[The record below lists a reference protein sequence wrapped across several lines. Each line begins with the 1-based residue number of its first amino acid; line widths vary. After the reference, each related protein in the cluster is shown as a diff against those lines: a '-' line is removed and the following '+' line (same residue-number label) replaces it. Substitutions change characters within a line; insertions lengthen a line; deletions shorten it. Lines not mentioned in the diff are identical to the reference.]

1 MPRANAILD
10 RERRQQADR
19 RLQRPAELSRDAD
32 LITVSVVVLT
42 FNEEANL
49 GVCLRSVADWA
60 AEVFVVDSGSTD
72 STREIAEQSGAR
84 IYEHTFQTHATQW
97 AWALEQLPLRGDWVL
112 ALDADQEVTPELAQE
127 IQALKAADLVNVDG
141 IFLKRRQVFRQKWI
155 KYGGYY
161 PKYLLKMF
169 RRGSVR
175 IDKAD
180 LVDHHF
186 YVTGDV
192 RRLQHDLIEAN
203 KKEDDITFWV
213 DKHNR
218 YARLFALEQLE
229 RSGQAGYAITPS
241 FFGNPDQKTLSL
253 KLLWAKLPLYV
264 RPFLYF
270 TYRYVLRLGFL
281 DGKEGAIFHFLQAF
295 WFRLLVDINIDQLR
309 RERARI

>member
-1 MPRANAILD
+1 
-10 RERRQQADR
+10 
-19 RLQRPAELSRDAD
+19 
-32 LITVSVVVLT
+32 VSVVVLT

-49 GVCLRSVADWA
+49 AACLGSVAGWA
-60 AEVFVVDSGSTD
+60 AEVFVIDSGSTD
-72 STREIAEQSGAR
+72 TTREIAAMSGAHV
-84 IYEHTFQTHATQW
+84 YEHAFQTHATQW
-97 AWALEQLPLRGDWVL
+97 GWALEHLPLSGDWVL
-112 ALDADQEVTPELAQE
+112 ALDADQQVTPELAQE
-127 IQALKAADLVNVDG
+127 IRALKAGDLTDVDG

-169 RRGSVR
+169 RRGAVQ
-175 IDKAD
+175 IDDGD

-186 YVTGDV
+186 YVTGNV

-218 YARLFALEQLE
+218 YARLLAMEQLQ
-229 RSGQAGYAITPS
+229 RSGGAQHAITPT
-241 FFGNPDQKTLSL
+241 FFGNPDQKSLSL
-253 KLLWAKLPLYV
+253 KLFWAKLPLYV

-270 TYRYVLRLGFL
+270 IYRYVIRLGFL